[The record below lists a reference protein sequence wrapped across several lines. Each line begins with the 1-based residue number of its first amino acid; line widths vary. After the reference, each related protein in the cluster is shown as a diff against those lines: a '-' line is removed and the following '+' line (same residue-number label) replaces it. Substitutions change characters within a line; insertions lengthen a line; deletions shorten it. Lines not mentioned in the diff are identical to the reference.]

1 MNTSLCFL
9 WIFASLFRGN
19 IQQNLLGS
27 QSVTLHSKNIF
38 KTLLLFRVYMSR
50 SYSNPSHVV
59 NTVDRT
65 PRFQFYLYN
74 KQGRI
79 LKTQMSI
86 HEVQKL
92 LLRQTKH
99 LGWSPF
105 HDLIRRKLSFTPL
118 LDKHETSRKF
128 YAVSNKKL
136 TDRQGVNSM
145 KRSQK
150 IPSGSNVL
158 SSQSEKTFPSSTMI
172 PSRLELCR
180 CLNEKSN
187 SSSSI
192 L

>member
-1 MNTSLCFL
+1 
-9 WIFASLFRGN
+9 
-19 IQQNLLGS
+19 
-27 QSVTLHSKNIF
+27 
-38 KTLLLFRVYMSR
+38 MSR

-59 NTVDRT
+59 NTDDRT
-65 PRFQFYLYN
+65 PRFQFFLYN

-105 HDLIRRKLSFTPL
+105 NDLIRRKLSFTPL
-118 LDKHETSRKF
+118 LDKHETSRRF

-150 IPSGSNVL
+150 IPSSSNVL

-172 PSRLELCR
+172 YSRLELCR
-180 CLNEKSN
+180 C
-187 SSSSI
+187 
-192 L
+192 